1 MAKFKYSALDKD
13 GREMSSVLESTSERT
28 ARKELADQGLTVS
41 RISEVAIQS
50 EKKAAAKK
58 QRKPMFGTGVTSEN
72 VTIFSRQLA
81 TLLKAGL
88 PLLRSLEV
96 IGRQEKN
103 PYFKDIVDNLAD
115 AVRTGNKFSDGLQQ
129 HPKVFDKLYVN
140 MARAGEAGG
149 VLDVVLDRLATFQEK
164 AMKTTNKVKSAM
176 VYPIVILTV
185 ALAIVVILMIFVVP
199 QFQKIFSDMLN
210 GAPMPALTQTI
221 IDISDFMKQ
230 NYIATLGIVIAVIAA
245 VKIFFKTKVGIR
257 LWDIAG
263 LRLPKFGDLVM
274 KSTVAR
280 FTRTFGTLLASG
292 VPILEA
298 LNITRGTIKNSVIS
312 DALLRVHDRVR
323 DGEPLATPL
332 DQQKIFP
339 TMVTSM
345 VEVGEETG
353 QLSEMLNR
361 IADNY
366 DEEVDNAVGGITSV
380 IEPIMIVFLAV
391 MVGTIVIALFLPIIQ
406 IIQKLTGG

>member
-13 GREMSSVLESTSERT
+13 GREMSGVLESTSERT

-312 DALLRVHDRVR
+312 DALLRVHERVR

>member
-13 GREMSSVLESTSERT
+13 GRETSGVLESTSERT

-353 QLSEMLNR
+353 QLAEMLNR